1 MARKITLWLA
11 GIAGLLL
18 LLELLFRVLPVLVIG
33 TSAISVLVASY
44 YSEVAA
50 DLGHSGSD
58 KRRCFV

>member
-1 MARKITLWLA
+1 MTMKRYSQ
-11 GIAGLLL
+11 
-18 LLELLFRVLPVLVIG
+18 LFRVLPVLVIG
-33 TSAISVLVASY
+33 TSAISVLAASY